1 MLAEDAIKAAVKDYQ
16 TKRAKLS
23 GVSETESVEQAA
35 QAWSC
40 AWVMVLKISWVMIS
54 KVLLLGFK
62 SFLDDTCVVNWIWWV
77 MW

>member
-1 MLAEDAIKAAVKDYQ
+1 
-16 TKRAKLS
+16 
-23 GVSETESVEQAA
+23 
-35 QAWSC
+35 
-40 AWVMVLKISWVMIS
+40 MVLKISWVMIS